1 MDPAENTIE
10 ENRRLRRTM
19 RDLVAL
25 STLPA
30 VWTGLGLE
38 RIARS
43 LADVL
48 LHTLS
53 LDLIYIRLAGMTGGG
68 PIEVVRS
75 RHRPDATNDEVVRAA
90 FAPLLSDR
98 SEPPAVILDPFGS
111 GALNIAV
118 TRFGVGDDYGILVT
132 GSRNADFPTDQDR
145 MLLGVGA
152 NQTAIV
158 VQRRRAE
165 EQVRRQQE
173 WLRVTLAS
181 IGDAVIATDTQG
193 HVTFLNGVA
202 QELTGWTQEEAQ
214 GQALET
220 VFVILNEQTGQ
231 PVESPVEK
239 VLRDGAVVGLGN
251 HTILIAKDGVERPI
265 DDSAAP
271 IQDASGK
278 LIGVVLIFRDVTE
291 QRRTERAL
299 WEREQELRLV
309 TDHAPVFLVHCDRDA
324 RYQYVNKRYADRLG
338 LTAEDV
344 IGKRIPDVIG

>member
-1 MDPAENTIE
+1 MK
-10 ENRRLRRTM
+10 
-19 RDLVAL
+19 
-25 STLPA
+25 
-30 VWTGLGLE
+30 
-38 RIARS
+38 
-43 LADVL
+43 
-48 LHTLS
+48 
-53 LDLIYIRLAGMTGGG
+53 
-68 PIEVVRS
+68 
-75 RHRPDATNDEVVRAA
+75 AA

-98 SEPPAVILDPFGS
+98 SEPPATIPDPFGS
-111 GALNIAV
+111 GTLNIAV
-118 TRFGVGDDYGILVT
+118 TRFGVGDDYGVLVT
-132 GSRNADFPTDQDR
+132 GSRNADFPTEQDR
-145 MLLGVGA
+145 LLLGVGA

-193 HVTFLNGVA
+193 RVTFLNGVA

-214 GQALET
+214 GQPLET
-220 VFVILNEQTGQ
+220 VFVILNEQTRQ

-239 VLRDGAVVGLGN
+239 VLRDGADCRTRQSHDPGRQGRDRAAHRRLC
-251 HTILIAKDGVERPI
+251 RP
-265 DDSAAP
+265 DPGCVRAA
-271 IQDASGK
+271 

-324 RYQYVNKRYADRLG
+324 RYRYVNKRYADRLG
-338 LTAEDV
+338 LTPQDI
-344 IGKRIPDVIG
+344 IGKQIPDVIGERAYASFREYVEAALAGRHVEFEVEIPYEKIGPHVMHCSCARTSARTGRCEGWSPSSPT